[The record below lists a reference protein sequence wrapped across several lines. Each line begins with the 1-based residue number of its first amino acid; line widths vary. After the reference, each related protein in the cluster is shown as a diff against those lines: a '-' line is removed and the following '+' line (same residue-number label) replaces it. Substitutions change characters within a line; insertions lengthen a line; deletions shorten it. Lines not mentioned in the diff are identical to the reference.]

1 MAGGCWY
8 ARYPLTCSFIA
19 MENNLFS
26 CLLEAL
32 PLHSEED
39 DLREEVPEDELLKR
53 LPQPEGAGIVACVR
67 RLFESCGL
75 LDSSSLSEGK
85 WAFVSFPASLL
96 GHSLLQTLATPGQQ
110 LFAGDYWRSTHSD
123 DVEEQRTMLNN
134 IETRR
139 KDLHPTCSPG
149 PIRFVHVAWGIIRLD
164 DKFLLHHREDRLRPY
179 VKNYVFPGGRF
190 RFLDLP
196 PEKQHPETLRQLH
209 KGGSSLAATTLEKTL
224 CRELKEELGLRFGED
239 WTATV
244 RLVLKPYRKVEG
256 ARNAHA
262 LTEYQITLFDI
273 ALTPEGEMRLLD
285 RIDDN
290 PDKLIWFSVA
300 DLIRATGRTDGKR
313 AFIDALFDQFRA
325 KDQLRKFFESVPS
338 SSTIEYQFTDQAEA
352 VELPASPG
360 MPILIGATG
369 KEKARHI
376 ELNEEEHALLL
387 VFGVWGKGLELET
400 EPGHISL
407 IPGGWAKVKSE
418 KAQKTLANLQARLVV
433 EDLPLLQRVGE
444 HYVRLSVH
452 PRHLFF
458 SGKMFGYQLPT
469 EGDQRLQIDIESRLP
484 KSLWARGQLFAFGS
498 IPLPKKMLES
508 LAAIASAT
516 VGPGGLERFG
526 YSDETMKKNCKE
538 MLDKKTRE
546 IGLRK
551 LVRLSAKRYQLSAS
565 RITN

>member
-1 MAGGCWY
+1 MLVT
-8 ARYPLTCSFIA
+8 LTCSFVA
-19 MENNLFS
+19 METNLFS
-26 CLLEAL
+26 CLLEGL

-75 LDSSSLSEGK
+75 LDSRSLSEGK

-123 DVEEQRTMLNN
+123 DVEEQRTLLKNL
-134 IETRR
+134 ETRR
-139 KDLHPTCSPG
+139 KDLHPTCSPN
-149 PIRFVHVAWGIIRLD
+149 PIRFVYVAWGIIRLD

-196 PEKQHPETLRQLH
+196 PEKRHPETLRQLY
-209 KGGSSLAATTLEKTL
+209 KGGSSLAASTLEQTL
-224 CRELKEELGLRFGED
+224 CREFKEELGLRFGED
-239 WTATV
+239 WTATF

-262 LTEYQITLFDI
+262 LTEYQIALFDI

-290 PDKLIWFSVA
+290 PDKLIWFSA
-300 DLIRATGRTDGKR
+300 EDLIRATGRTDGKR

-325 KDQLRKFFESVPS
+325 KDRLRKFFDSVPS
-338 SSTIEYQFTDQAEA
+338 SSTIEYQYTDQAEA

-369 KEKARHI
+369 KERARRI
-376 ELNEEEHALLL
+376 ELNEKEHALLL
-387 VFGVWGKGLELET
+387 VLGVWGKGLELET
-400 EPGHISL
+400 EPSHISL
-407 IPGGWAKVKSE
+407 IPGGWVKVKSE
-418 KAQKTLANLQARLVV
+418 KAQKTLAELQARLVAD
-433 EDLPLLQRVGE
+433 DLPLLQRVGE

-469 EGDQRLQIDIESRLP
+469 EGDHRLQIDIESRLP
-484 KSLWARGQLFAFGS
+484 QSLWARSQSFALGS

-508 LAAIASAT
+508 LAEIESAT

-551 LVRLSAKRYQLSAS
+551 LVRLSAKKYQLSAS